1 MPGLGDPL
9 VRQMRRLAQAHAAF
23 PGRPP
28 KDREELLR
36 WYENERAREPNETGA
51 SGISRREFLQRGAA
65 VGAGAVGASALG
77 WGRPRPAFAKRDA
90 MS

>member
-36 WYENERAREPNETGA
+36 WYESERAREPNETGGPGA
-51 SGISRREFLQRGAA
+51 SGISRREFSSVAPPLARE
-65 VGAGAVGASALG
+65 S
-77 WGRPRPAFAKRDA
+77 
-90 MS
+90 